1 MLTIRRPVRPGDND
15 VCRRDFLT
23 VGGLSTLGLSLPSM
37 LQAAPTATGGQ
48 ELTAPGFG
56 RAKQCLVVFLWGGPS
71 QLDMWDMKPAAPKE
85 IRGPLSPIATN
96 VSGIQISELLPLTAR
111 LADRY
116 KIVRSVM
123 HHHNEHSAA
132 VSTMATGTPYP
143 KLTSDVV
150 FATPDDHPHLG
161 SIRAF
166 WHGWQDGVPPFVQ
179 LPKVLGPPNY
189 QRWPGQ
195 NGGFLGRRFD
205 PLLVDGDKTT
215 ARFRLPEIDLP
226 ADVST
231 RRLDLRRLLL
241 DRLDRAFR
249 IAESHPRL
257 NDVDISYR
265 QAFNLI
271 RSPRISQAVDLQRE
285 SQATRDLYGP
295 HLFGQGLLTS
305 RRLLEAGVPLVTQY
319 WIDPEPA
326 GDGGGEY
333 DSHGRIY
340 HHYPKRLVPSTDKAL
355 AAMFVDFEQRGLLED
370 TLVVVMGEFGRTP
383 KINAKAGRDH
393 WAQCQ
398 SILLAGAGITG
409 GSVLGSSDKIA
420 AFPASHH
427 VRSIDLAQT
436 ILHLLGVPPDLQLRD
451 PEGRAIPACRGMV
464 IPELF
469 A

>member
-1 MLTIRRPVRPGDND
+1 MLTIRGPAWPHEPDQ
-15 VCRRDFLT
+15 RRREFLT
-23 VGGLSTLGLSLPSM
+23 LGGLGALGLSLPSL
-37 LQAAPTATGGQ
+37 LQATP
-48 ELTAPGFG
+48 ELTTGPGFG
-56 RAKQCLVVFLWGGPS
+56 RAKRCLLVFLWGGPS
-71 QLDMWDMKPAAPKE
+71 QLDMWDMKPTAPKE

-96 VSGIQISELLPLTAR
+96 VSGIQVSELLPQTAR
-111 LADRY
+111 LADHY
-116 KIVRSVM
+116 KIIRSVM

-143 KLTSDVV
+143 KKTSEPV
-150 FATPDDHPHLG
+150 AASADDHPHLG

-166 WHGWQDGVPPFVQ
+166 WRGWQDGVPPFVQ
-179 LPKVLGPPNY
+179 LPKILGPPGY
-189 QRWPGQ
+189 PRWPGQ
-195 NGGFLGRRFD
+195 NAGFLGRRFD
-205 PLLVDGDKTT
+205 PLLVDGHKET

-231 RRLDLRRLLL
+231 RRLDDRRLLL
-241 DRLDRAFR
+241 DRLDRVFR
-249 IAESHPRL
+249 IAEADPRL
-257 NDVDISYR
+257 DDVDISYR
-265 QAFNLI
+265 QAFDLI
-271 RSPRISQAVDLQRE
+271 RSPRISRAVDLDRE
-285 SQATRDLYGP
+285 SDATRNLYGR

-319 WIDPEPA
+319 WIDPKPA
-326 GDGGGEY
+326 GAGGGEY

-340 HHYPKRLVPSTDKAL
+340 HHYPKRLVPPTDKAL
-355 AAMFVDFEQRGLLED
+355 AALFIDLRQRGLLDD

-383 KINAKAGRDH
+383 KINKNAGRDH

-420 AFPASHH
+420 AYPASHH
-427 VRSIDLAQT
+427 IRSIDLAQT
-436 ILHLLGVPPDLQLRD
+436 ILHLLGVPSNLQLHDSRD
-451 PEGRAIPACRGMV
+451 RSIPACRGTV